1 MEKIV
6 EIKNLN
12 KRYGKKE
19 VLKDINLELKK
30 GQIIGLLGP
39 NGSGKSTLT
48 KILSGMNANYKGE
61 VFIDGNKIG
70 EKTKSV
76 VSYLPDNLRFPDYM
90 KVKDTLNLYKEMF
103 DDFNR
108 EKAEKILDRFSIDL
122 DMKIKTMSKGTAE
135 KLQIALVMSRE
146 AKLIIL
152 DEPIGGIDPSARDV
166 IMEVILSNF
175 NENQTILLATH
186 LIADIEK
193 IFDSVIFIKN
203 GEIVLN
209 EEVEILRS
217 KYNKSVLDI
226 FKEVFVC

>member
-122 DMKIKTMSKGTAE
+122 DMKIKTMSKGTVE

-186 LIADIEK
+186 LIAEIEK

-209 EEVEILRS
+209 EEVEVLRS

>member
-108 EKAEKILDRFSIDL
+108 EKAEQILNRFSIDL

-209 EEVEILRS
+209 EEVEVLRS